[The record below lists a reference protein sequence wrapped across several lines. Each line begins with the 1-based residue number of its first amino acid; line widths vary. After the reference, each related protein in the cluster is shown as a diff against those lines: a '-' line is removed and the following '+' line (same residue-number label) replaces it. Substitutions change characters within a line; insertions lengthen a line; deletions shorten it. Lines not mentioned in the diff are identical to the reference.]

1 MEILGIEDLA
11 NKPGQLRQYF
21 SNGGVMITGRD
32 GRVIAEVPPAIEPA
46 PPEAEDLT
54 IVNSDWLD

>member
-1 MEILGIEDLA
+1 METLDIRELA
-11 NKPGQLRQYF
+11 KDPDRLRQYF
-21 SNGGVMITGRD
+21 GNGGVMITGRD

-46 PPEAEDLT
+46 PPEAEDLI